1 MKSVDVILQKML
13 GYAKLA
19 CDFTSD
25 VTERDFYEN
34 TEKQYSVCLALLQIG
49 EMVSMLPESFTDEH
63 HGVPW
68 RGIKGLRNIIAHN
81 YSAIDEKLIWQYVS
95 RDVPILINDIEV
107 ILSGD
112 EAD

>member
-1 MKSVDVILQKML
+1 MKSVNVILHKML

-19 CDFTSD
+19 CDFTSG
-25 VTERDFYEN
+25 VTEQDFYEN

-49 EMVSMLPESFTDEH
+49 EMVSMLPESFTDVH
-63 HGVPW
+63 PGIPW

-95 RDVPILINDIEV
+95 RDVPQLIKDLEAIQ
-107 ILSGD
+107 SGD
-112 EAD
+112 DAG